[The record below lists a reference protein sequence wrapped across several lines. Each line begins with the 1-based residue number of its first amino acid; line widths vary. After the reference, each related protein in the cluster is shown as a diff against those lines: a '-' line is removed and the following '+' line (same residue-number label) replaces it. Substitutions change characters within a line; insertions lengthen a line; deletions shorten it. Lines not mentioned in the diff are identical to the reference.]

1 MAPPRRVTWAGNLT
15 FAAVVMIEPC
25 AAQQV
30 GAPTPG
36 AAPGGQFGPG
46 APQIPMTPAPP
57 SRRELATPEPL
68 PGTGELGTGLS
79 GKSDFRS
86 SIESGRRL
94 TTPGSTGSSPAPGA
108 GSGGLAGDAGA
119 R

>member
-1 MAPPRRVTWAGNLT
+1 MTAQRLVTWVCGLM
-15 FAAVVMIEPC
+15 FVAVVIAQPC

-57 SRRELATPEPL
+57 GRRDLATPDSL
-68 PGTGELGTGLS
+68 PGTVEPGTGLS

-86 SIESGRRL
+86 GRGF
-94 TTPGSTGSSPAPGA
+94 TTPGSIGSNPAPGA
-108 GSGGLAGDAGA
+108 RSGGLTGDAGA